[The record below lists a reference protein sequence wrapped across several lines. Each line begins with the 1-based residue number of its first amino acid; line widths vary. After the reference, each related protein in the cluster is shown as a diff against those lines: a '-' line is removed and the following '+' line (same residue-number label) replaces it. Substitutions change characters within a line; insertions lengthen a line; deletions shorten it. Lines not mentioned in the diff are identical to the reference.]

1 MRNHRPR
8 PPALPEGFS
17 GDLEQALARIGKL
30 LQGDKVLHVYRDYGN
45 QVSASV
51 PASLALA

>member
-1 MRNHRPR
+1 VRNHRPR